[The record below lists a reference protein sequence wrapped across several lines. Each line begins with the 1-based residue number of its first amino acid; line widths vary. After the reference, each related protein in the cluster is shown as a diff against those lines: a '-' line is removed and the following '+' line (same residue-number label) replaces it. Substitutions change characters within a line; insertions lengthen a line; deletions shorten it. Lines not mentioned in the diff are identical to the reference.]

1 MNKSF
6 SEKQFSVLFAR
17 ALDRIASLQSQSKLS
32 LYDEIGY
39 ALGRSGGSAIQY
51 WIYNQKVP
59 AKANELELLVELI
72 NDRQGWQHWQEIQDF
87 LISGGHPNPEQVAK
101 SYAESNFA
109 DDQIANLPTTP
120 FVVGPPIFDP
130 IKFFGRNRE
139 VKRVFWA
146 LPGASL
152 QHCAVI
158 GKHRSGKTSLLHY
171 LKKITKTVPE
181 ALRPE
186 QKQDWL
192 VMPDRFQWVFVD
204 FQDPRMGTQEGFFK
218 YLINQLSFVQPAHLN
233 LPSFIDTLARRIHT
247 PTVILLDEIQAAFML
262 PELDRQFWWALRS
275 LGTNLTEGKLS
286 FIITSS
292 KPLSELMLDDGQPS
306 PFLNIFGHVMDLG
319 PFTEEEAFE
328 FLRYSP
334 IQFDEKT
341 MEWMIKTS
349 QRWPALLQILCNLY
363 YESDLENDLDGWKT
377 TALERLRPYQGLL
390 S

>member
-1 MNKSF
+1 MNKPF
-6 SEKQFSVLFAR
+6 SEKQFSILFAR
-17 ALDRIASLQSQSKLS
+17 ALDRIASLQSKSKLS
-32 LYDEIGY
+32 LYDELGY

-101 SYAESNFA
+101 TYAESNLS

-139 VKRVFWA
+139 VKRVFMA
-146 LPGASL
+146 LQGMSL

-181 ALRPE
+181 SLRPE

-218 YLINQLSFVQPAHLN
+218 YLINQLSFVQPVHLN
-233 LPSFIDTLARRIHT
+233 LPSFIDTLARRIHA

-262 PELDRQFWWALRS
+262 PDLDRQFWWALRS

-292 KPLSELMLDDGQPS
+292 KPLSELILDDGQPS

-334 IQFDEKT
+334 IRFDEKT

-377 TALERLRPYQGLL
+377 AALERLRPYQGLL